1 MSHTLRA
8 LLHATDGMST
18 LLFLLLLS
26 LYIFAVIGVQLFGD
40 SGVALPRDHTVQ
52 GEPPPP
58 GAFDSFFHASLT
70 VTVCLTGEAWVAYWR
85 QTSAAY
91 GKWSGLY
98 FVALIGVASYIVLNL
113 VVAIVISAVEHTA
126 EEDEANEA
134 KATKDGGGAGG
145 GGSLARWLLRPS
157 HSLLLFSENGRV
169 RRGARALLGWRYGP
183 LSLNS
188 AVVAT
193 IVVACTYTALEDK
206 CQSGVG
212 PHGAGLGSDAVAVA
226 ILRSATF
233 VSLLEMSLKIVDGG
247 ALPFLAGGW
256 NQLDVLVVG
265 SSVIELA
272 YGMPRDM
279 APVTLRCLQLLR
291 PLRLLSRFDG
301 LRKAVALLGEVMP
314 RVGHVMLV
322 YALLLLVWS
331 VLGVR
336 SSAADCRRVRSPAPR
351 PPTCRRRA
359 PRAPPPAAS
368 GGRHPSGPST
378 TWAPRRCCS
387 SRCRRS
393 RDGRPCYTRPSTRR
407 RSATARRSRARRR
420 GRRST
425 S

>member
-1 MSHTLRA
+1 M
-8 LLHATDGMST
+8 
-18 LLFLLLLS
+18 
-26 LYIFAVIGVQLFGD
+26 
-40 SGVALPRDHTVQ
+40 
-52 GEPPPP
+52 
-58 GAFDSFFHASLT
+58 
-70 VTVCLTGEAWVAYWR
+70 TVCLTGEAWVAYWR

-134 KATKDGGGAGG
+134 RATKDGGGAGG

-169 RRGARALLGWRYGP
+169 RRGARAVLGWRYGP

-212 PHGAGLGSDAVAVA
+212 PHGAGLGSDAVAAAPSSVRRPSCRYRDVFEDRRWRRA
-226 ILRSATF
+226 
-233 VSLLEMSLKIVDGG
+233 
-247 ALPFLAGGW
+247 PFFSGW

-291 PLRLLSRFDG
+291 PLRLLS
-301 LRKAVALLGEVMP
+301 LRWPAKP
-314 RVGHVMLV
+314 
-322 YALLLLVWS
+322 S
-331 VLGVR
+331 P
-336 SSAADCRRVRSPAPR
+336 SSAVR
-351 PPTCRRRA
+351 
-359 PRAPPPAAS
+359 AS
-368 GGRHPSGPST
+368 VT
-378 TWAPRRCCS
+378 
-387 SRCRRS
+387 
-393 RDGRPCYTRPSTRR
+393 
-407 RSATARRSRARRR
+407 
-420 GRRST
+420 
-425 S
+425 

>member
-1 MSHTLRA
+1 M
-8 LLHATDGMST
+8 
-18 LLFLLLLS
+18 
-26 LYIFAVIGVQLFGD
+26 
-40 SGVALPRDHTVQ
+40 Q

-134 KATKDGGGAGG
+134 KATKAGGGAGG

-157 HSLLLFSENGRV
+157 RSLLLFSENGRV

-247 ALPFLAGGW
+247 ALPFLSSGW

-331 VLGVR
+331 VLGVQLLGGR
-336 SSAADCRRVRSPAPR
+336 LSACSLPGATAADLPTTRRVRRRAGGERR
-351 PPTCRRRA
+351 PP
-359 PRAPPPAAS
+359 
-368 GGRHPSGPST
+368 PSGHST
-378 TWAPRRCCS
+378 TWARRRCCS

-393 RDGRPCYTRPSTRR
+393 RDGRPCCTRPSTRR
-407 RSATARRSRARRR
+407 RSATARPSRARRR

>member
-1 MSHTLRA
+1 MVGPLLCRPHRRR
-8 LLHATDGMST
+8 LLH
-18 LLFLLLLS
+18 
-26 LYIFAVIGVQLFGD
+26 
-40 SGVALPRDHTVQ
+40 
-52 GEPPPP
+52 
-58 GAFDSFFHASLT
+58 
-70 VTVCLTGEAWVAYWR
+70 
-85 QTSAAY
+85 
-91 GKWSGLY
+91 
-98 FVALIGVASYIVLNL
+98 VLNL

-145 GGSLARWLLRPS
+145 GGSFARWLLRPS

-212 PHGAGLGSDAVAVA
+212 PHGGLGSDAVAVA

-233 VSLLEMSLKIVDGG
+233 VSLLENSLKNVDRG
-247 ALPFLAGGW
+247 ALPFLSSGW

-331 VLGVR
+331 VLGVQLLGGR
-336 SSAADCRRVRSPAPR
+336 LSACALPGATADNLPTTRAACTAAGGEWR
-351 PPTCRRRA
+351 PPPFGSFDDVGSASLLLFEVSTLEGWASVLYAAVDASPERDSAPVAGATPWAALRREL
-359 PRAPPPAAS
+359 
-368 GGRHPSGPST
+368 G
-378 TWAPRRCCS
+378 APRR
-387 SRCRRS
+387 
-393 RDGRPCYTRPSTRR
+393 P
-407 RSATARRSRARRR
+407 RARQPGG
-420 GRRST
+420 GRVGRHLC
-425 S
+425 